1 MVLYQMELVVL
12 VVNTLVVEAEVVLLV
27 QVLQEQVHLVQLQV
41 VLEVLELRLGQLIPV
56 KEVLGDK
63 IVIELVQIFIMLEVE
78 QEAQL
83 LLLALQL
90 VVVKVAVET
99 VIQLVELP
107 I

>member
-1 MVLYQMELVVL
+1 MTEVL
-12 VVNTLVVEAEVVLLV
+12 VMVHKLVEVA
-27 QVLQEQVHLVQLQV
+27 V
-41 VLEVLELRLGQLIPV
+41 VLEVLELRLGHLIPV